1 VRAAVGPRPQFG
13 GIKYVRKFLIALSI
27 ATVTFA
33 VTAITAF
40 ASGGGGC
47 CYS

>member
-1 VRAAVGPRPQFG
+1 MRR
-13 GIKYVRKFLIALSI
+13 FLIALSI

-33 VTAITAF
+33 ATAATAL
-40 ASGGGGC
+40 AGGIGGC

>member
-27 ATVTFA
+27 ATLTFGVTG
-33 VTAITAF
+33 VTAL
-40 ASGGGGC
+40 ASGIGLC
-47 CYS
+47 CS